1 MKFILFAGI
10 EIVDLPLEQT
20 RRKIDDPG

>member
-1 MKFILFAGI
+1 MKFILLAGI